1 LLGYFFLLTKDLKM
15 MTTNKLEI
23 KDTVIG
29 TGREAVAGKEISVH
43 YTGWLFDE
51 ESENSKGIKFDSSKD
66 RQSPFNFPLGVGMV
80 IRGWDE
86 GFAGMKE
93 GGKRT
98 LIIPSEMA
106 YGASGAGPDIPPHA
120 TLIFDIELIKVYE

>member
-1 LLGYFFLLTKDLKM
+1 